1 MTKPYFEA
9 FTDRKPP
16 FFAPISPGR
25 RMAWHFLAGSSV
37 AAATSYLYWRWTQA
51 LNPEAWMFSVV
62 VALAETLFFLGSLL
76 FYFDIWDEGDTQPGT
91 VSDVTDTLAVS
102 GDHVTVDVLITTCD
116 EPLDVVRPSLEAAVA
131 VDVPQNVRLRLF
143 LLDDGNRPDMAEEAA
158 HRGIG
163 YFARQDNAGFKA
175 GNLRHA
181 LLRTSGD
188 FFVICDAD
196 TRLLPTFLEHTLGY
210 FADPKVAWVQT
221 PHWFY
226 DLPEGETWA
235 QWLQRKFGWLLR
247 GSFSK
252 GTRGVKLGAQAI
264 SWISGRSHVGHDPFR
279 SDPSIFFDVIQRRR
293 NRHNASFCCGAA
305 SIHRREAVFAAAIA
319 KKAKDVDK
327 LAAQSGLSAAQC
339 AATLPLQPYRFHVS
353 EDLYTSILVHEDGS
367 AGWRSVYHP
376 QVEAK
381 MLSPWSLSAWAA
393 QRLKY
398 AGGTFDIAVW
408 DNPLWRSGLSW
419 RQKLHYGATFW
430 SYLSG
435 LWAPVL
441 LLAPVVSLVTGLAPV
456 AAYSGEFFQR
466 FLPAVVLS
474 ELAVMVACKRYG
486 VSAGRILAV
495 LGLPIQMRAL
505 YCVLR
510 RRKPQFAPTPKLP
523 GQQQESTLRY
533 IWPHVVMMSAMT
545 GAAGFGIWHTAIGTP
560 GFSAALLWVNLFW
573 LFVNMTILM
582 RAVQMARWSPPSQ
595 LADLAPQNTVSY
607 SPLEVGHVSKNQPV

>member
-1 MTKPYFEA
+1 
-9 FTDRKPP
+9 
-16 FFAPISPGR
+16 
-25 RMAWHFLAGSSV
+25 
-37 AAATSYLYWRWTQA
+37 
-51 LNPEAWMFSVV
+51 
-62 VALAETLFFLGSLL
+62 
-76 FYFDIWDEGDTQPGT
+76 
-91 VSDVTDTLAVS
+91 
-102 GDHVTVDVLITTCD
+102 
-116 EPLDVVRPSLEAAVA
+116 
-131 VDVPQNVRLRLF
+131 
-143 LLDDGNRPDMAEEAA
+143 
-158 HRGIG
+158 
-163 YFARQDNAGFKA
+163 
-175 GNLRHA
+175 
-181 LLRTSGD
+181 
-188 FFVICDAD
+188 
-196 TRLLPTFLEHTLGY
+196 
-210 FADPKVAWVQT
+210 
-221 PHWFY
+221 
-226 DLPEGETWA
+226 
-235 QWLQRKFGWLLR
+235 
-247 GSFSK
+247 
-252 GTRGVKLGAQAI
+252 
-264 SWISGRSHVGHDPFR
+264 
-279 SDPSIFFDVIQRRR
+279 
-293 NRHNASFCCGAA
+293 
-305 SIHRREAVFAAAIA
+305 
-319 KKAKDVDK
+319 
-327 LAAQSGLSAAQC
+327 
-339 AATLPLQPYRFHVS
+339 
-353 EDLYTSILVHEDGS
+353 
-367 AGWRSVYHP
+367 
-376 QVEAK
+376 

-408 DNPLWRSGLSW
+408 DNPLWRYGLSW

-474 ELAVMVACKRYG
+474 ELAVMVACKGYG

-523 GQQQESTLRY
+523 GQQQESALRY